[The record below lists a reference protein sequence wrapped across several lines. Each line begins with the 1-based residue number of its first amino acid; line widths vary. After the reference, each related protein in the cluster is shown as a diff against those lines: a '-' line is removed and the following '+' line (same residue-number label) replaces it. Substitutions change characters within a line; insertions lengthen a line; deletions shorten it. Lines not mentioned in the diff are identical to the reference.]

1 LKDLFTTVSGGVGV
15 DIVGGIG
22 HEADVAIAENEIFSA
37 KTKSVPKLD
46 SPHPSW
52 LFKKFRFAYFRCWI
66 IWLFP
71 EYPARKN
78 NRICRALHDLAR
90 THGASSI
97 VQDKNRRFH
106 REKN

>member
-66 IWLFP
+66 LWLFP
-71 EYPARKN
+71 EYPARAGIIGYTAR
-78 NRICRALHDLAR
+78 RIILPEPMR
-90 THGASSI
+90 
-97 VQDKNRRFH
+97 QDRSLP
-106 REKN
+106 